1 MIDGEG
7 GTAAA
12 AVFVGVGI
20 DCASGRGTGGGVGD
34 ADLSLVGDVDFSK
47 ATSSFGDAGGVAVCP
62 AEDEVI
68 GVVML

>member
-12 AVFVGVGI
+12 VAFVGVGI
-20 DCASGRGTGGGVGD
+20 DCASARGAGGGVGD
-34 ADLSLVGDVDFSK
+34 AELSLAGDVDFSM

-62 AEDEVI
+62 AEDGVI